1 MKKLIPVFLL
11 FFSIHTLTAQIDW
24 SVNLGGGVTYL
35 EDVFGD
41 YPWPHYTGGAMFQA
55 GTSISSLFMKEGMVG
70 WEAGVNIITSGY
82 YLVPDKDMNGSS
94 TGINWDYANRTSH
107 RDWYVQVPV
116 SFSFN
121 MFEGTGFL
129 LGARINRRLT
139 NINRYTDSF
148 PKWIPAAHLGVFTHI
163 SPRIRLDAT
172 AFMDLTK
179 RLDIKNPLSKGLR
192 EYGDSLN
199 IRYTLK

>member
-1 MKKLIPVFLL
+1 
-11 FFSIHTLTAQIDW
+11 
-24 SVNLGGGVTYL
+24 
-35 EDVFGD
+35 
-41 YPWPHYTGGAMFQA
+41 MFQA

-148 PKWIPAAHLGVFTHI
+148 PKWIDRKST
-163 SPRIRLDAT
+163 RLNSSHVASSY
-172 AFMDLTK
+172 AV
-179 RLDIKNPLSKGLR
+179 
-192 EYGDSLN
+192 
-199 IRYTLK
+199 